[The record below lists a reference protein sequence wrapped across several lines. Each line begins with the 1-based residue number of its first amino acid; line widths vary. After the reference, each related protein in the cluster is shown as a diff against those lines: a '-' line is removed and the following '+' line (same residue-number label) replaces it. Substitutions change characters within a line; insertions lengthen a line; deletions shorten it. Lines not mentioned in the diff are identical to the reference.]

1 MQRRLVK
8 CRKRVVTQLAQ
19 NADEKLPEEWDTA
32 VGCLV
37 NVTKL
42 LEQQLEALEK
52 QQVKRKKNDIKK
64 WTNKKHFDFF
74 YFLALKAAAH
84 LGTALFR
91 LAANAAKP

>member
-1 MQRRLVK
+1 MEEWSTFFFQTWDTLEKTHFCIDQMQRRLVK

-37 NVTKL
+37 NATKL

-52 QQVKRKKNDIKK
+52 QQVKRKKSDIKK
-64 WTNKKHFDFF
+64 
-74 YFLALKAAAH
+74 
-84 LGTALFR
+84 
-91 LAANAAKP
+91 